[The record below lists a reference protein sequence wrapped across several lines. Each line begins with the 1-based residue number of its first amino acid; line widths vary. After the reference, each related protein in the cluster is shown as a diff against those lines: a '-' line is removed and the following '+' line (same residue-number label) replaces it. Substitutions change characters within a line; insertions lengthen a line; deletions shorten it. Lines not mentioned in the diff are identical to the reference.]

1 MPLKL
6 YGMVFDVTAQTRCS
20 THRIRAGFLQDLTVL
35 RIQGVG
41 SAQYTSGN
49 ISRYTVTR
57 FSIDYVNTY
66 SSEIATNAQGLP
78 GPLSV
83 NSYRY
88 EAENQYTADHNAY
101 YYPISTT
108 GYNPG
113 NPRCGTFELS
123 RPRILL
129 GNI

>member
-1 MPLKL
+1 MRK
-6 YGMVFDVTAQTRCS
+6 
-20 THRIRAGFLQDLTVL
+20 
-35 RIQGVG
+35 
-41 SAQYTSGN
+41 
-49 ISRYTVTR
+49 
-57 FSIDYVNTY
+57 
-66 SSEIATNAQGLP
+66 GLP

-113 NPRCGTFELS
+113 NPDAELS
-123 RPRILL
+123 NSGAAAHTSGKYMIGSTRAETLQVVGIIFT
-129 GNI
+129 GTENW